1 MSDPVTKRFRSID
14 VFPSGPLSG
23 NPLAVVCDAD
33 DLSDAQMLAAARWLN
48 LSETSFLLTPTL
60 PGAHYR
66 VRIFT
71 PTGEIPFAGHPT
83 LGSCQVWLETQAQPG
98 AAVTDPILQEC
109 EIGLVA
115 VRRTGIGLA
124 FAAPPLTRSGPLDGD
139 LVQHIASVLGVAPSE
154 ILSASWV
161 DNGAGWVGVLLRDAD
176 SVLALT
182 PAAVDL
188 DIGVVARQS
197 DAEPTDFE
205 VRAFFPKNG
214 STAED
219 PATGSL
225 NAGLAQ
231 WLISQG
237 RAQPPYAV
245 RQGTAIGHNAH
256 LHIFEADGALWV
268 GGATNTI
275 VAGTIV
281 L

>member
-1 MSDPVTKRFRSID
+1 MPDPVTKRFRSID

-23 NPLAVVCDAD
+23 NPLAVVFDAD

-48 LSETSFLLTPTL
+48 LSETSFLLTPTE
-60 PGAHYR
+60 PEADYR

-71 PTGEIPFAGHPT
+71 PAGEIPFAGHPT
-83 LGSCQVWLETQAQPG
+83 LGSCHAWLETQAQPG
-98 AAVTDPILQEC
+98 EALNGPFLQEC
-109 EIGLVA
+109 RIGLVE
-115 VRRTGIGLA
+115 VRRTDTGLA
-124 FAAPPLTRSGPLDGD
+124 FAAPPLTRSGPLDRG
-139 LVQHIASVLGVAPSE
+139 LVQHIASVLGVAADE
-154 ILSASWV
+154 ILAAGWV
-161 DNGAGWVGVLLRDAD
+161 DNGAGWAGVVLRDAA

-182 PAAVDL
+182 PGAVDL
-188 DIGVVARQS
+188 DIGVVARQP

-214 STAED
+214 CTAED

-245 RQGTAIGHNAH
+245 RQGTAIGHNAR
-256 LHIFEADGALWV
+256 LHVFEADGALWV

-275 VAGTIV
+275 VTGTMV